1 MIEGF
6 KIPNVTFKVREG
18 DNAENQQ
25 TCAIG
30 GKWVEKN
37 TDDFFKGKRVILF
50 SLPGAFTPTCSS
62 QQLPGF
68 ENNFNKIISLVRKQK
83 PNTQELNEANRYIQ
97 FHWYE
102 YALTR
107 FENDNGQLGTNPEEL
122 IAAAHA
128 GCFNMKLSFVLNEAN
143 FNPETLDT
151 EAILTFE
158 DGKIMSIELNLE
170 AKVPGINE
178 EKFKELAENAKINCP
193 ISGVLNCEII
203 LNSVLL

>member
-68 ENNFNKIISLVRKQK
+68 ENNFNKIKEMGIDEVYCCSVNDSYVMNEWAKKMRISNIK
-83 PNTQELNEANRYIQ
+83 
-97 FHWYE
+97 
-102 YALTR
+102 
-107 FENDNGQLGTNPEEL
+107 L
-122 IAAAHA
+122 IPDGSCLLYTSDAAD
-128 GCFNMKLSFVLNEAN
+128 E
-143 FNPETLDT
+143 
-151 EAILTFE
+151 
-158 DGKIMSIELNLE
+158 
-170 AKVPGINE
+170 
-178 EKFKELAENAKINCP
+178 
-193 ISGVLNCEII
+193 
-203 LNSVLL
+203 

>member
-1 MIEGF
+1 M
-6 KIPNVTFKVREG
+6 KRKVV
-18 DNAENQQ
+18 
-25 TCAIG
+25 AIWRG
-30 GKWVEKN
+30 NGADGN
-37 TDDFFKGKRVILF
+37 GTLTAQ
-50 SLPGAFTPTCSS
+50 SGAF
-62 QQLPGF
+62 
-68 ENNFNKIISLVRKQK
+68 NNMPYSFK
-83 PNTQELNEANRYIQ
+83 
-97 FHWYE
+97 
-102 YALTR
+102 TR
-107 FENDNGQLGTNPEEL
+107 FENDNGVLGTNPEEL

-151 EAILTFE
+151 EAVLTFE

-193 ISGVLNCEII
+193 ISGVLNREII